1 MDWRSRTLKKKRCS
15 PKGNAFL
22 ILVRREKEGVW
33 GIKIKKCKLNGG
45 EDSGGRPLH
54 FSRVQVWH
62 SVPDILFVI
71 AYLPVYN
78 YFPILTSMVH
88 FPFPHRPDPTPTPR
102 PSRPPSPPFH
112 RTGMNY
118 NSHANNIHT
127 MHANTP
133 STCCD
138 FCGTTEGCT
147 FWTFVDEKC
156 YLKNATIGTL

>member
-33 GIKIKKCKLNGG
+33 GIKIIKKCKLNGG

-88 FPFPHRPDPTPTPR
+88 FPFPHRSDPTPTPSTISTTIATF
-102 PSRPPSPPFH
+102 PSDRHELQQPRQQYTH
-112 RTGMNY
+112 
-118 NSHANNIHT
+118 
-127 MHANTP
+127 
-133 STCCD
+133 
-138 FCGTTEGCT
+138 
-147 FWTFVDEKC
+147 
-156 YLKNATIGTL
+156 NARKRSIYVLRFLRND